1 MNKILVTGANGFIG
15 QSLCK
20 ELVKKNFFVRGIVR
34 SKLNLNDYKN
44 IEYKTIADI
53 NYCTNWTDLLS
64 DIDCVIHCAGKAHVM
79 EKTNIIAEQ
88 AYNSI
93 NVEGTKQLAMQ
104 AANSGVK
111 RMIFLS
117 SIKVNGENT
126 IDSRSDKLNINK
138 HKKIFTHNDNADP
151 KDLYGLSKWNA
162 EKELWGVSA
171 KTNLEINILR
181 LPLVYGKG
189 AKGNLNRLLKLV
201 QSRIPLPF
209 SMIKNER
216 SMIGLDNLINL
227 IILCIDHSGAAGK
240 TFLVSDGEDISTSKL
255 IQYMASSMGRSALL
269 FPIPISILKVS
280 GYILN
285 RSEEVNRLVGSLKVD
300 SSFTREILNWS
311 PQINISE
318 GIRRMV
324 QK

>member
-1 MNKILVTGANGFIG
+1 MNKILVTVANGFIG

-20 ELVKKNFFVRGIVR
+20 ELIKKKFFVRAIVR
-34 SKLNLNDYKN
+34 SKLKFNDFKN
-44 IEYKTIADI
+44 IEYKTIGDI

-64 DIDCVIHCAGKAHVM
+64 DIDCIIHCAGKAHVV
-79 EKTNIIAEQ
+79 EKTSRTSEH

-93 NVEGTKQLAMQ
+93 NVEGTKKLAIQ
-104 AANSGVK
+104 AAEAGVK

-126 IDSRSDKLNINK
+126 IDSRSDELNIIK
-138 HKKIFTHNDNADP
+138 YKKIFTHSDIADP
-151 KDLYGLSKWNA
+151 QDLYGLSKWNA

-189 AKGNLNRLLKLV
+189 VKGNLNRLLMLV
-201 QSRIPLPF
+201 QSGIPLPF

-216 SMIGLDNLINL
+216 SMIGLDNLIDL
-227 IILCIDHSGAAGK
+227 IILCIDHSNAAGK
-240 TFLVSDGEDISTSKL
+240 TFLVSDGEDISTPKL
-255 IQYMASSMGRSALL
+255 IEYMASSMGRSALL
-269 FPIPISILKVS
+269 FPIPTSLLKFS

-285 RSEEVNRLVGSLKVD
+285 KSEEVNRLVSSLKVD
-300 SSFTREILNWS
+300 SSFTRKKLNWL

-318 GIRRMV
+318 GIRRMI